1 MVFLNVNL
9 DFFHQKQF
17 YGHTSSKSNRCYIVR
32 RSDRKKKFMVEVNK
46 DVRPLS
52 PHLSIYRPQLT
63 SITSILTRIT
73 GNALIVGAILVVWWL
88 FSAAISPQYFAI
100 ADAVMTSWFGKLIM
114 LGSVWALWYHTLAGV
129 RHLIWDN
136 AIGLDLKT
144 AYTLGWC
151 LVVGSVLLT
160 IVTVIV
166 L

>member
-1 MVFLNVNL
+1 
-9 DFFHQKQF
+9 
-17 YGHTSSKSNRCYIVR
+17 
-32 RSDRKKKFMVEVNK
+32 MVEVNK

-88 FSAAISPQYFAI
+88 LSAAISPQYFAI

-114 LGSVWALWYHTLAGV
+114 LGSLWALWYHTLAGV

-136 AIGLDLKT
+136 AIGLDLKA
-144 AYTLGWC
+144 AYILGWC